1 MGSYTMIVMA
11 DVLMAVTFA
20 LQKKYQEKAGVSI
33 KASLVYT
40 ILLGVFSS
48 ALFFVLNKMTLA
60 VTPFSI
66 VMATLI
72 SAVGTAYVFIGFH
85 VMKKGNMSIYTLFL
99 MTGGMTV
106 PYLYGVLFLN
116 EPLTLMRTVG
126 LFLIIGAIVVANF
139 KKGKMDKEMIFLCIT
154 VFLLNGICSVIAKT
168 HQISFA
174 SEIVSSS
181 DFAFLV
187 MITKTVGGLLCLL
200 VYQQVKK
207 GSALPK
213 IRLSSVVWLAFFA
226 AIADGVSYLFQLMG
240 AVDVPATVLYP
251 LVTGGTIAISSLTD
265 CFVFKEKPTFR
276 QLVGIVVAFLGTF
289 FFL

>member
-72 SAVGTAYVFIGFH
+72 SAVGAAYVFIGFH

-139 KKGKMDKEMIFLCIT
+139 KKGKMDKEMIFLCIA

-174 SEIVSSS
+174 SEIVWQIE
-181 DFAFLV
+181 DEQYAEQ
-187 MITKTVGGLLCLL
+187 
-200 VYQQVKK
+200 VYD
-207 GSALPK
+207 A
-213 IRLSSVVWLAFFA
+213 IEERLSE
-226 AIADGVSYLFQLMG
+226 I
-240 AVDVPATVLYP
+240 
-251 LVTGGTIAISSLTD
+251 
-265 CFVFKEKPTFR
+265 
-276 QLVGIVVAFLGTF
+276 
-289 FFL
+289 